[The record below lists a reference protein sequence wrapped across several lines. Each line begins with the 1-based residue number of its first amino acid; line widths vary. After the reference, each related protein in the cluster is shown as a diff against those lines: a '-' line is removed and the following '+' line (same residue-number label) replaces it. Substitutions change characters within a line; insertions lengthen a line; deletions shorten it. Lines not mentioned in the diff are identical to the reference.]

1 VVVIV
6 VSWLASSAHAQDVP
20 DPEAE
25 TETADADI
33 EVLTEA
39 EAEAATSEEVESAEA
54 RAERLEEARL
64 LFLAAQ
70 RAFDDGRYPDALAS
84 FERSYLLA
92 EDPQIL
98 YNIGV
103 TLDRLR
109 RDDEALEAFQMYLRL
124 RPSTPDRRSIEARIQ
139 ILEDQ
144 IARRAAQSAAPVEP
158 EEPPSL
164 DVSTTGATQEEPRD
178 DDEYTVLD
186 RWWFWTAVV
195 AIVAGGAIAIG
206 IVASQDPSPAGGT
219 DGVVLEA
226 LSW

>member
-1 VVVIV
+1 MVFTQ
-6 VSWLASSAHAQDVP
+6 SAFAQDVP
-20 DPEAE
+20 DSEPE
-25 TETADADI
+25 TETETESTDADI
-33 EVLTEA
+33 EVVSSNDATA
-39 EAEAATSEEVESAEA
+39 EEESPEA

-124 RPSTPDRRSIEARIQ
+124 RPNTPDRRSIEARIQ

-144 IARRAAQSAAPVEP
+144 IARREAAAAPPEP
-158 EEPPSL
+158 EETGPS
-164 DVSTTGATQEEPRD
+164 D
-178 DDEYTVLD
+178 DDAYTVLD

-206 IVASQDPSPAGGT
+206 IVASQDPSPAPGT